1 MSSLYRDIP
10 RPFFVLAP
18 MEDVTDTVFRTLI
31 RRWSLAWGSPGPAIM
46 YSEFTRVDGAVRA
59 WQMEAARRID
69 ESQQTEATRPT
80 AGSPERYD
88 RLVYTDFERPM
99 VAQLWGTRPEEFY
112 AAAQAVERLG
122 FDGIDIN
129 MGCPARKIR
138 KVGAC
143 SALIGR
149 HDVAAEIIAA
159 CRAGSSLPL
168 SVKTRIGLDRVVTEE
183 WVDFLL
189 ELNIDALTI
198 HGRIADQLSEGAAE
212 WSEVAKAVNLRDERL
227 RRGGHDTAIIGNGDV
242 YSIDQGLRRVEETRV
257 DGIMIGRGVFYDPLI
272 FARRSVSTAA
282 RSAARGSQDGGEPPE
297 WTEIPLIRRLAYLRE
312 QINAFTARW
321 GDRRN
326 YEVLKKFFRNYLCV
340 YPDGPP
346 DGLPAAPEDPEA
358 TRLLFALYDTHN
370 AAEASAIL
378 DAYPGRP
385 V

>member
-1 MSSLYRDIP
+1 MSSLYRNLP

-31 RRWSLAWGSPGPAIM
+31 RRWSMAYGSPGPAIM
-46 YSEFTRVDGAVRA
+46 YSEFTRVDGALRA
-59 WQMEAARRID
+59 WQMEEKLRGTVQRERSARP
-69 ESQQTEATRPT
+69 APP
-80 AGSPERYD
+80 AERYD
-88 RLVYTDFERPM
+88 RLVHTDFERPL
-99 VAQLWGTRPEEFY
+99 VAQLWGTRPAEFY

-143 SALIGR
+143 SALIER
-149 HDVAAEIIAA
+149 RELAAEIIAA
-159 CRAGSSLPL
+159 CRAGSTLPL

-189 ELNIDALTI
+189 ELDIDALTI
-198 HGRIADQLSEGAAE
+198 HGRIADQLSEGEAD
-212 WSEVAKAVNLRDERL
+212 WSEVAKAVQLRNDRM
-227 RRGGHDTAIIGNGDV
+227 RRGGCDTAIIGNGDV
-242 YSIDQGLRRVEETRV
+242 YTISQGLRCVNESGV

-272 FARRSVSTAA
+272 FARSSDRSD
-282 RSAARGSQDGGEPPE
+282 ARGPRDGGGEPPQ
-297 WTEIPLIRRLAYLRE
+297 WTEIPLAGRLAYLRE
-312 QINAFTARW
+312 QMYAFTTRW

-340 YPDGPP
+340 YPEGPP
-346 DGLPAAPEDPEA
+346 DGLPPSPEDPEA
-358 TRLLFALYDTHN
+358 TRLLFELYDTHT

-378 DAYPGRP
+378 DAYRGRP